1 MCRRCVVEASSVRR
15 RLAVGVI
22 EGRLI
27 GVTSGSRPTILKA
40 RFPRTSVLADL
51 RSQGVPR
58 SPDLWNSAW
67 RTVRNKSAISEG
79 DLAVQLAVLLDTW
92 AATQAPFGADRV
104 LRARCE
110 RDENSESWTVVDV
123 ENARGHSWL
132 EWIAWH

>member
-1 MCRRCVVEASSVRR
+1 M
-15 RLAVGVI
+15 
-22 EGRLI
+22 
-27 GVTSGSRPTILKA
+27 
-40 RFPRTSVLADL
+40 ADL

-67 RTVRNKSAISEG
+67 RSYDSYSTVRNKSAISEG

>member
-1 MCRRCVVEASSVRR
+1 MAF
-15 RLAVGVI
+15 L
-22 EGRLI
+22 
-27 GVTSGSRPTILKA
+27 
-40 RFPRTSVLADL
+40 RFLQYCTKQE
-51 RSQGVPR
+51 RSQVK
-58 SPDLWNSAW
+58 SSQVKSSLYI
-67 RTVRNKSAISEG
+67 NKSAISEG

>member
-1 MCRRCVVEASSVRR
+1 M
-15 RLAVGVI
+15 
-22 EGRLI
+22 
-27 GVTSGSRPTILKA
+27 
-40 RFPRTSVLADL
+40 
-51 RSQGVPR
+51 
-58 SPDLWNSAW
+58 
-67 RTVRNKSAISEG
+67 
-79 DLAVQLAVLLDTW
+79 QLAVLLVTW